1 MLDELDAFT
10 TSVVAGARKKLFGAL
25 DELVC
30 DSTLVVIAPVVVV
43 VVKKLPLKVVVSV
56 VVSPFCVVLVACL
69 IASKVVDDAVWVEVV
84 LVWIT
89 PEIVVSLARVVVVV
103 VSDSNKLLV
112 VASVKFLKVDVV
124 VVVVSDDGKSL
135 V

>member
-1 MLDELDAFT
+1 M
-10 TSVVAGARKKLFGAL
+10 
-25 DELVC
+25 
-30 DSTLVVIAPVVVV
+30 
-43 VVKKLPLKVVVSV
+43 
-56 VVSPFCVVLVACL
+56 SPFCVVLVACL

-112 VASVKFLKVDVV
+112 VASVKFVKVDVV
-124 VVVVSDDGKSL
+124 VVVVGDDGKSL

>member
-1 MLDELDAFT
+1 
-10 TSVVAGARKKLFGAL
+10 
-25 DELVC
+25 
-30 DSTLVVIAPVVVV
+30 
-43 VVKKLPLKVVVSV
+43 
-56 VVSPFCVVLVACL
+56 VACL

-112 VASVKFLKVDVV
+112 VASVKFVKVDVV
-124 VVVVSDDGKSL
+124 VVVVGDDGKSL